1 MFEDLYKTISEL
13 QTQGLRAALA
23 TVIGYK
29 GSTPR
34 KDSAKM
40 LIYEDGRQI
49 GSIGGGSIEE
59 EVCQKVLNIIENG
72 KPRLMT
78 FDLTGIDH
86 DERAL
91 ICGGSMQIYLEAILP
106 DPVLY
111 IFGAGH
117 VSKAVAA
124 AASLIGFKIVV
135 MDDRSKFATQE
146 RFPNAEVRIVEIWE
160 IALRDLNVRPSSY
173 FFIATQKPRIDQSC
187 LCFAAKSDAKYIGML
202 GSLKK
207 TQILFDAAQKAGID
221 LSSLKKVC
229 VPAGFDIDSETPEEI
244 AASIAAE
251 LVAARKN
258 LNIQN
263 LRESLRRI
271 NNEDLSGA

>member
-1 MFEDLYKTISEL
+1 MFEDIYKAIVESRY
-13 QTQGLRAALA
+13 QGFRTALA
-23 TVIGYK
+23 TVIAYK
-29 GSTPR
+29 GATPR
-34 KDSAKM
+34 KESAKM

-49 GSIGGGSIEE
+49 GSIGGGTIEE
-59 EVCQKVLNIIENG
+59 EVISKALHILENG
-72 KPRLMT
+72 KPELMT

-91 ICGGSMQIYLEAILP
+91 ICGGSMQVYLEAILP

-124 AASLIGFKIVV
+124 AATLIGFKIVV
-135 MDDRSKFATQE
+135 WDERSKYATQE
-146 RFPNAEVRIVEIWE
+146 RFPNADVHLIDDWDA
-160 IALRDLNVRPSSY
+160 ALKDIGIKNSAY
-173 FFIATQKPRIDQSC
+173 FFIATQKPKIDQAC
-187 LCFAAKSDAKYIGML
+187 LIFAAKCNPKYIGML
-202 GSLKK
+202 GSLRK
-207 TQILFDAAQKAGID
+207 TQILFDATQETGIARST
-221 LSSLKKVC
+221 LTRVC

-258 LNIQN
+258 LDIQS
-263 LRESLRRI
+263 LRASLRRV
-271 NNEDLSGA
+271 NNQERSED

>member
-1 MFEDLYKTISEL
+1 MFEDIYKAIVDL
-13 QTQGLRAALA
+13 QSQGLRAALA
-23 TVIGYK
+23 TVIAYK
-29 GSTPR
+29 GATPR

-59 EVCQKVLNIIENG
+59 EVCRKALHILENG
-72 KPRLMT
+72 KPRLLT
-78 FDLTGIDH
+78 FDLTGVDH

-91 ICGGSMQIYLEAILP
+91 ICGGSMQIYLESILP

-117 VSKAVAA
+117 VCKAVAA
-124 AASLIGFKIVV
+124 AATLIGFKIVV
-135 MDDRSKFATQE
+135 LDDRSKYATSE
-146 RFPNAEVRIVEIWE
+146 RFPNADVRLVDNWEVALKDLEI
-160 IALRDLNVRPSSY
+160 RNSSY
-173 FFIATQKPRIDQSC
+173 FFIATQKPRIDQTC
-187 LCFAAKSDAKYIGML
+187 LCVAAKSNAKYIGML

-207 TQILFDAAQKAGID
+207 TGILFEAAHKAGID
-221 LSSLKKVC
+221 RSILEQVC

-258 LNIQN
+258 LNIQS

-271 NNEDLSGA
+271 NNFKCIDS

>member
-1 MFEDLYKTISEL
+1 MFEDLYKAIVEL
-13 QTQGLRAALA
+13 QSQGLRAALA
-23 TVIGYK
+23 TVIAYK
-29 GSTPR
+29 GATPR

-49 GSIGGGSIEE
+49 GSIGGGSTEE
-59 EVCQKVLNIIENG
+59 EVCRKALHVFENG
-72 KPRLMT
+72 KPQLMT

-124 AASLIGFKIVV
+124 AASLIGFKMVV
-135 MDDRSKFATQE
+135 LDDRSKYATQE
-146 RFPNAEVRIVEIWE
+146 RFPDAEVRFVENWE
-160 IALRDLNVRPSSY
+160 QALRDLNIRHSSY
-173 FFIATQKPRIDQSC
+173 FFIATQKPKIDQTC

-207 TQILFDAAQKAGID
+207 TQVLFEAVHKAGID
-221 LSSLKKVC
+221 RSRLDQVC

-258 LNIQN
+258 LNIRN

-271 NNEDLSGA
+271 NKEDRPDA